1 LRIYA
6 NLPEAGL
13 YQVLVRE
20 VESLSAKYTIPSRKG
35 RKIVEREQP
44 KRLIYAEA
52 LEIDAALTGGPT
64 GDTSAQL

>member
-1 LRIYA
+1 M
-6 NLPEAGL
+6 
-13 YQVLVRE
+13 RE

>member
-1 LRIYA
+1 LS
-6 NLPEAGL
+6 
-13 YQVLVRE
+13 
-20 VESLSAKYTIPSRKG
+20 SLCPSSGNYYEYFSVNYTIPSRKG

-52 LEIDAALTGGPT
+52 FEIDAALTGGPT